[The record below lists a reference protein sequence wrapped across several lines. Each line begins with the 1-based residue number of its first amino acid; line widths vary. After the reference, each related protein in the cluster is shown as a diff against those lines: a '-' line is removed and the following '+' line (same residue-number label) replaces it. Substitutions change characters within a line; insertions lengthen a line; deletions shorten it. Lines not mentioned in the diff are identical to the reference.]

1 MGEGEVREEKASEGI
16 GGEGGSVVVDASGG
30 CESREGGRGGGGGGR
45 NRDGGDGGGAV
56 QPVLTALGVATA
68 AAGRQ
73 TPVYSTDGAHRAA
86 QAAPAGGGG

>member
-30 CESREGGRGGGGGGR
+30 CESREGGRGGGGGR